1 MALPALS
8 STTQLPHRQPP
19 PLPPPDVKPPHQI
32 QTRTPSKSN
41 LSIKQQTYHQQPVDP
56 TVSWTSS
63 ISRLC
68 RSGRLAQAATL
79 FTQMRLSAVEPNHV
93 TFITL
98 LSACADFPKAEGRSF
113 GPMVHA
119 YVRKLGL
126 DRHHVMVGTALVK
139 MYGKC
144 GEVERAR
151 VCFDELEVRNSVSWN
166 TLIDGY
172 MRNDEMDV
180 AVQLFDEM
188 PQRDAVSWTLL
199 IDGFVKKGYFEQ
211 ALESFREMQV
221 SKAEP
226 DYVTIISVLA
236 AIANCGAL
244 GLGLWIHR
252 YVLKQEFRDN
262 IRISNSLIDMY
273 ARCGCVELAR
283 QVFDKMLNRTLVSW
297 NSLLVGLAANGFAE
311 ESLQYF
317 ELMQKQGFEPDGVSF
332 TGALTACSH
341 AGFIEEG
348 QKYFNLMTK
357 KLRISPRIEHYGCM
371 VDLHSR
377 AGNLEAAIKV
387 IETMPMKPNE
397 VILGSLLTACRTHED
412 TAVAEKVTS
421 CVVDLQPDVDSN
433 YVILA
438 NLYAGAGKWEGA
450 SKVRRKMKALGIRK
464 TPGFSSIEVGPSIH
478 EFVAGDKSHA
488 DAEHI
493 YGILQLLSHDLKLLG
508 YDPQANEQ
516 DVYQEQ

>member
-297 NSLLVGLAANGFAE
+297 NSLLVGLA
-311 ESLQYF
+311 
-317 ELMQKQGFEPDGVSF
+317 
-332 TGALTACSH
+332 GALTACSH